1 MQTRKKRANT
11 EAIKKLVVNNGVT
24 DNRPIIAVVMR
35 ESGCTFQE
43 IADVMGFSRQMADTM
58 VRKAQAS
65 NEK

>member
-35 ESGCTFQE
+35 ECGATFAE
-43 IADVMGFSRQMADTM
+43 IGEAMGFTRQMAQTM
-58 VRKAQAS
+58 VQKAQAS
-65 NEK
+65 NEG

>member
-1 MQTRKKRANT
+1 MRIKQKKANT

-35 ESGCTFQE
+35 ESGCTYQE
-43 IADVMGFSRQMADTM
+43 IADVMGFTRQMAQIM
-58 VRKAQAS
+58 VQKAQVG